1 MEPGLGGP
9 MVFCRRWEQGVTNF
23 TLHRV
28 RKSEATMTYGMA
40 DLRPKDEIYRESDS
54 NVVLVG
60 QLVKPPRI

>member
-1 MEPGLGGP
+1 MEPGIGGP
-9 MVFCRRWEQGVTNF
+9 MVFRRRWAQSVTNF

-40 DLRPKDEIYRESDS
+40 NKRPKDELYPESDS

-60 QLVKPPRI
+60 QLVKPPRV